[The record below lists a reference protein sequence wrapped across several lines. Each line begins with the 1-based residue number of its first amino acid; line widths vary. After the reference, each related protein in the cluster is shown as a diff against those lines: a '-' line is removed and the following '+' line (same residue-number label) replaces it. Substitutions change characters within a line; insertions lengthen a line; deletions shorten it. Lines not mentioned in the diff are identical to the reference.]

1 VNRGLP
7 AQKPRP
13 KEPRKASERA
23 VYCHRFWKPCISS
36 GGGARFSNSLT
47 PIKAPEAASECV
59 LLVTAAAVR
68 RFARMR
74 LALTAVLVAL
84 LVAGCGQAEP
94 KSQAPSS
101 AQVKQALAGAP
112 PKLAAL
118 HRQANQLLG
127 GSKSEFDARMAQL
140 RGYPVVVNK
149 WASWCAPCRG
159 EFPAFQRAAL
169 QLGKKVAFL
178 GLDGN
183 DPDDSARKFL
193 AQYPVTYPSYR
204 DPAEKIGPS
213 IQAGI
218 AYPTT
223 VFFNRKGRLIYA
235 HPGPYKTA
243 ADLIADIKRYAL

>member
-1 VNRGLP
+1 M
-7 AQKPRP
+7 
-13 KEPRKASERA
+13 
-23 VYCHRFWKPCISS
+23 
-36 GGGARFSNSLT
+36 
-47 PIKAPEAASECV
+47 
-59 LLVTAAAVR
+59 R

-74 LALTAVLVAL
+74 LVVTAVVVGL
-84 LVAGCGQAEP
+84 LLAGCGKDEP
-94 KSQAPSS
+94 KSQAPSP
-101 AQVKQALAGAP
+101 AQVERALAGAP

-127 GSKSEFDARMAQL
+127 GSKGDFEARMGEL

-159 EFPAFQRAAL
+159 EFPAFQKAAV
-169 QLGKKVAFL
+169 QLGKKVGFL

-193 AQYPVTYPSYR
+193 ARFPVTYPSYR

-213 IQAGI
+213 IQAGV

-223 VFFNRKGRLIYA
+223 VFFNRKGQLVYA
-235 HPGPYKTA
+235 HPGPYRTA